1 MVGIRKKQCES
12 NSDQQ
17 SIWNLTRVILSVCLC
32 CIIIVVVIVVVVVVA
47 AVAEQND
54 IRHSK
59 SGSKP
64 SVFDTFDLDMRF
76 APQRRALFRPLN
88 DIRRSKSGPSMR

>member
-1 MVGIRKKQCES
+1 MPFPSFHIVGSLAS
-12 NSDQQ
+12 NLPS
-17 SIWNLTRVILSVCLC
+17 
-32 CIIIVVVIVVVVVVA
+32 IIIIVVVVVVVVV

-76 APQRRALFRPLN
+76 APQRGALFRPLH